1 MSNQIKKSSKMKIKN
16 WYYAALILL
25 AMMAGCSKPDDD
37 AELSMGNIDPLV
49 QLPLMQSMPLTVLR

>member
-1 MSNQIKKSSKMKIKN
+1 MKIKN